1 MSNYLNQKI
10 KLRKNTLERVFT
22 VLVIQSLEI
31 INLICIFKKE
41 ETYFWGFKLQNTLKI
56 YLLQNRFYY

>member
-1 MSNYLNQKI
+1 MSNYLNQRI

-31 INLICIFKKE
+31 INLCIFKKE
-41 ETYFWGFKLQNTLKI
+41 ETYFWGFKLKNTLKI
-56 YLLQNRFYY
+56 NLLQNRFYY

>member
-1 MSNYLNQKI
+1 MSNYLNQRI

-31 INLICIFKKE
+31 INLCIFKKE